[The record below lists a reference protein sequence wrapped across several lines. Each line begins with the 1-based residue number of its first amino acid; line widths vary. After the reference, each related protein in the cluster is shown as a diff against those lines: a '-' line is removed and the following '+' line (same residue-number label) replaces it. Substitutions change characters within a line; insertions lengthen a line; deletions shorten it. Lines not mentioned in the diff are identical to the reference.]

1 MSRVYR
7 FYALLLLTVLASVLV
22 FGQAETGQLTGTVAD
37 SSGAVVPGA
46 TVTIKSV
53 NTGTTRTV
61 QTSQG
66 GSYSITNLQP
76 DTYEVSVEG
85 KGFQKLTSRVVIN
98 VGSRADFSPKLAI
111 GGSSTTRSGRWWR
124 CRQY

>member
-46 TVTIKSV
+46 TVR
-53 NTGTTRTV
+53 G
-61 QTSQG
+61 
-66 GSYSITNLQP
+66 
-76 DTYEVSVEG
+76 
-85 KGFQKLTSRVVIN
+85 
-98 VGSRADFSPKLAI
+98 
-111 GGSSTTRSGRWWR
+111 
-124 CRQY
+124 